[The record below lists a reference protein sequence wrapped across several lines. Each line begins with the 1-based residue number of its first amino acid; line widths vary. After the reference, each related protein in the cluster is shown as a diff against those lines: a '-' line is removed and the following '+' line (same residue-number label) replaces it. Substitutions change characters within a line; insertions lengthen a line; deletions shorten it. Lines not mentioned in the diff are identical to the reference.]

1 MLPNKVSNGKMANVY
16 MVNSTMLGPLKNMVV
31 MDFILAMT
39 HLNGK
44 LNGKLFLQT
53 VKFSILVI
61 AGMYYH

>member
-44 LNGKLFLQT
+44 LFLQT

>member
-16 MVNSTMLGPLKNMVV
+16 MVNSTMLGQLKNMVV
-31 MDFILAMT
+31 MNFILAMT
-39 HLNGK
+39 H